1 MVAAANA
8 KEGNNHRKLIVWQEA
23 MNLVEMV
30 YRSTARFPGEEMY
43 GLVAQLRRSAVS
55 VPSNIAEGAGRN
67 SRRELFQFV
76 GIASGS
82 LAELDTQLEIAA
94 RLGYIIRDSEP
105 IKLSSRVGQLLV
117 ALRRS
122 LKDRG

>member
-1 MVAAANA
+1 MGAAANS
-8 KEGNNHRKLIVWQEA
+8 EGGGNHRKLIVWQEA
-23 MNLVEMV
+23 MNLVEMI
-30 YRSTARFPGEEMY
+30 YRTTARFPGEELY

-67 SRRELFQFV
+67 SRRELMQFV

-94 RLGYIIRDSEP
+94 RLGYIDKDAEP
-105 IKLSSRVGQLLV
+105 IRLSSRVGQLLV

-122 LKDRG
+122 LRDRA